1 MNGSMLS
8 IHTCKVDDDFL
19 IIERLPGQQHRQAAY
34 FLECFVLILK
44 PLAIKLLR
52 QVSANQTQTRF
63 KYGQEGKKGRPSV
76 MKYKM
81 ASVVTSVVQIVFERS
96 QKTFLPKKNMLTSN
110 PTREDKTNS
119 NMWQRARVNVEDGP
133 TQAEAT
139 AAK

>member
-1 MNGSMLS
+1 
-8 IHTCKVDDDFL
+8 
-19 IIERLPGQQHRQAAY
+19 
-34 FLECFVLILK
+34 
-44 PLAIKLLR
+44 
-52 QVSANQTQTRF
+52 
-63 KYGQEGKKGRPSV
+63 

-81 ASVVTSVVQIVFERS
+81 ASVVTSVVQIVFEIS

-139 AAK
+139 AAKYLLCRNGKRVCLCQAVWRNVSRQNKPDGLCAIFFYFW